1 MTSPTMIA
9 TAAREAKAA
18 LERLLDL
25 LEWRAEPALG
35 RAIDR
40 LVQLSESQR

>member
-1 MTSPTMIA
+1 VSDSTAIA

-25 LEWRAEPALG
+25 LKWRPEPALS

-40 LVQLSESQR
+40 LVQLSEPER

>member
-1 MTSPTMIA
+1 MSDATTIA

-40 LVQLSESQR
+40 LVQLSESER